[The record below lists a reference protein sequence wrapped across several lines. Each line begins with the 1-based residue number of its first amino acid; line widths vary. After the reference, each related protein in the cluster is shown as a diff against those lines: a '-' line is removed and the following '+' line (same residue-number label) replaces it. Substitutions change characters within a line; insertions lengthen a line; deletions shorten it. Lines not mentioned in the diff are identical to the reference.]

1 MRSTGRDWRARVLVG
16 IALLLFAWS
25 HRYVLTLTGFAD
37 DLGLLVELPDRAT
50 QHTLFSDVAA
60 RIVGPLWPGSLMWR
74 PLPYASFGVDA
85 LLWGNFSEAWRL
97 TNLLLHLGC
106 ATFTGLI
113 SARLIRTS
121 IAGAAAF
128 ALFMLMPWSPEV
140 TVWLVGRFDGWA
152 TLGMLVT
159 LWCVLKSDG
168 PDRWFVASLFA
179 AAAAYASKES
189 AIILP
194 LWIIVISVARE
205 IGAATANAAPQ
216 TAWPARLRAALAAR
230 WPLIAAHMAL
240 AFAYYL
246 WRAHLFAGAS
256 VNAYAG
262 TAPDSVMQFLSR
274 IIAHA
279 GFAGGLAA
287 QAPVAA
293 WVSAVGAVSLLAF
306 ASRGRATNMIVGGG
320 LLACSVFAALA
331 VYFPDAPH
339 TGEGYRLYYLATVGM
354 AMMLAA
360 GVTSAQRINTIAFVV
375 LVVLLVALATW
386 QSRTTAE
393 WTRAS
398 RAMRDAE
405 IALQATAARQP
416 ASDYGLVLMPD
427 MSGHVPFARNAQ
439 GAIISHASANASGLD
454 VLSRLIVFT
463 PPQLTEWYGL
473 MQQDIVPKLTARKD
487 APVRPTR
494 YFCFKSGAQQ
504 LQGLGYWPA
513 ENQDTWTA
521 QWRDKAKLL
530 CPGLIP

>member
-1 MRSTGRDWRARVLVG
+1 MTSNGRDWRARVLVA

-25 HRYVLTLTGFAD
+25 HRHVLTLTGFAD
-37 DLGLLVELPDRAT
+37 DLGLLIELPDRAT
-50 QHTLFSDVAA
+50 QHTLFADLAA

-85 LLWGNFSEAWRL
+85 LLWGNLSEAWRV

-113 SARLIRTS
+113 SARLTRTPL
-121 IAGAAAF
+121 AGAAAF
-128 ALFMLMPWSPEV
+128 ALFLLMPWSPEV

-152 TLGMLVT
+152 TLGMLLA
-159 LWCVLKSDG
+159 LWCALNSDRL
-168 PDRWFVASLFA
+168 DRWFVASLFA

-194 LWIIVISVARE
+194 LWIIVISMAGELGGVTKEAAR
-205 IGAATANAAPQ
+205 Q
-216 TAWPARLRAALAAR
+216 TAWPARLRAALYAR
-230 WPLIAAHMAL
+230 WPLIAAHIAL

-262 TAPDSVMQFLSR
+262 SAPDSMMQFLSR
-274 IIAHA
+274 IVAHA
-279 GFAGGLAA
+279 GFAGGLAV
-287 QAPVAA
+287 QAPLAA
-293 WVSAVGAVSLLAF
+293 WVSVVGAVSLLVF
-306 ASRGRATNMIVGGG
+306 ASRGRATSMIVVGG

-339 TGEGYRLYYLATVGM
+339 GGEGYRLYYLATVGM

-360 GVTSAQRINTIAFVV
+360 GVASAQRINTIASVVFVV
-375 LVVLLVALATW
+375 LIVALATW

-393 WTRAS
+393 WVRAS

-405 IALQATAARQP
+405 IALQATAARLP

-463 PPQLTEWYGL
+463 PPQLAEWYGL
-473 MQQDIVPKLTARKD
+473 MQQDIVPKLTTRKD
-487 APVRPTR
+487 APASPTR
-494 YFCFKSGAQQ
+494 YFCFKSGTRQ
-504 LQGLGYWPA
+504 LQDLGYWSA

-521 QWRDKAKLL
+521 HWRDKVKLF